1 MILKDFIC
9 LVNLNTEIILYD
21 KNGKELGTFKV
32 SDFDN
37 NFDFIKYHKYKIYG
51 LIPADKSKLEVYI
64 EE

>member
-1 MILKDFIC
+1 MILKDFMC
-9 LVNLNTEIILYD
+9 LVSLNTEIILYN
-21 KNGKELGTFKV
+21 KNGKELGVFKV

-37 NFDFIKYHKYKIYG
+37 NIEFIKYHKCKIYG

>member
-1 MILKDFIC
+1 MSLKDFVC
-9 LVNLNTEIILYD
+9 LVNLNTEIILYN
-21 KNGKELGTFKV
+21 KNGKELGVFKV

-37 NFDFIKYHKYKIYG
+37 NIEFIKYYKYKIYG